1 MGLQQTNMK
10 KIIVDVGATGF
21 PAAISYPDGFKLNN
35 KEESKVD
42 STLEVY
48 LFEPNLDFYNK
59 LIEQFGEL
67 TNFRIYPLALSNK
80 KGTFDFYLTDKQ
92 DCSSLKA
99 PKEEAW
105 VNRPD
110 VTNFTMLQVEVDL
123 MKNVLPNIPYISYL
137 KIDTQGSEY
146 EILEGMGDLL
156 NKTHYVRCEISTQGQ
171 YVGER
176 TKWEVISFMESKGF
190 IYLEEEQQGADIFF
204 INPNFK

>member
-1 MGLQQTNMK
+1 MK

-35 KEESKVD
+35 KEESKAD

-67 TNFRIYPLALSNK
+67 SNFHLYQLALSNK

-92 DCSSLKA
+92 DCSSLRP
-99 PKEEAW
+99 PKEESW

-110 VTNFTMLQVEVDL
+110 VTNYQITQVKVDL
-123 MKNVLPNIPYISYL
+123 MKNVLSDLPYISYL
-137 KIDTQGSEY
+137 KLDTQGSEY

-156 NKTHYVRCEISTQGQ
+156 DKTHYIRCETSTYGM

-176 TKWEVISFMESKGF
+176 TYKEVISLMESKGF
-190 IYLEEEQQGADIFF
+190 IYLKEENIGPDIFF

>member
-156 NKTHYVRCEISTQGQ
+156 NKTHYVRCEISNHGQ